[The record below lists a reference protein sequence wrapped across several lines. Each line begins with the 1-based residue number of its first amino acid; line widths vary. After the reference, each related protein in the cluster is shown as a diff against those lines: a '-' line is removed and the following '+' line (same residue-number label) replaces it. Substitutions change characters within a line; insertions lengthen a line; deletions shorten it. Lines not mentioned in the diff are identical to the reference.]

1 MLHTPT
7 SASKRIQS
15 VCVYCGSGPGTDPAF
30 VEDAYAFGHAL
41 AHQNVRLV
49 YGGGGLGL
57 MGTVARGTSENGGR
71 VLGIIPE
78 FLKERENMFLGA
90 TEHII
95 TEDMHS
101 RKKLMY
107 ENADAFVALPG
118 GVGTLEELVE
128 QLTWSQLGQH
138 RKPIALLN
146 TKGFWDP
153 FLTLIDHMREF
164 RFIREGLEVG
174 FIVVDKPQDLLPALE
189 GFAVSADLSTIG
201 AGKGFV
207 PEKF

>member
-1 MLHTPT
+1 MLHTP
-7 SASKRIQS
+7 SSSSQRIRS

-30 VEDAYAFGHAL
+30 AAGAYAFGQDL
-41 AHQNVRLV
+41 AENDVRLV

-57 MGTVARGTSENGGR
+57 MGTVARGASENGGK

-78 FLKERENMFLGA
+78 FLKERENMYLGA

-95 TEDMHS
+95 TDDMHS

-107 ENADAFVALPG
+107 EHADAFVALPG
-118 GVGTLEELVE
+118 GIGTLEELVE

-153 FLTLIDHMREF
+153 FLTLIDHMRQYA
-164 RFIREGLEVG
+164 FIRAGLEVG
-174 FIVVDKPQDLLPALE
+174 FIVVDEPNDLLPALE
-189 GFAVSADLSTIG
+189 GFAVSAEMPAVG
-201 AGKGFV
+201 AGKGFL
-207 PEKF
+207 PEQF